1 MMKRMICRHHVI
13 MIYEAA
19 RLQSLDINRV
29 DWFSRRSNRF
39 YSAFQLKSDFSIHP
53 ISTRI
58 HPKLATFVGVVT
70 TLWWC
75 SYSDS
80 LLLWLSCHVMRK
92 VSEFLFYLQFDQC
105 LQLSIWPTVFP
116 SNSLFTLQSSCGLT
130 QSLTQKP
137 FRGKTNCANNSLDRA
152 IWVRDDSTC

>member
-1 MMKRMICRHHVI
+1 

-53 ISTRI
+53 ISNRI

-80 LLLWLSCHVMRK
+80 LLLWLSCRVMRK
-92 VSEFLFYLQFDQC
+92 VSAFLFYLPFDQC
-105 LQLSIWPTVFP
+105 LTNVCRYLFDQQFFPVTACLLFSQAAVWLKVWLKNRFEGKQIVQIIHSIG
-116 SNSLFTLQSSCGLT
+116 QYE
-130 QSLTQKP
+130 
-137 FRGKTNCANNSLDRA
+137 
-152 IWVRDDSTC
+152 